1 MMRGFILGVFMK
13 KIRNGLLLLLG
24 LVFMTSCTGKEN
36 LEAHKKTFYGT
47 FDTKI
52 LYLSYTES
60 EDRFDE
66 EFDFV
71 EEEFNKLHKLYDR
84 YNAYEGVNNLKT
96 INDMAGKEAV
106 KVDDDLFDV
115 IKFSLDNF
123 DKTDG
128 KVNIA
133 MGSVLRLWHDV
144 RSQNEGVEEK
154 DMILPKEEELL
165 EAAKHMDIKKVVLDE
180 KEKTV
185 YLEDEKMS
193 LDLGAVAKGYA
204 AELVAQRLEEKGVKH
219 ASINAGGN
227 VRTIGNPGDGRKN
240 WGIAIEH
247 PLMGEA
253 DDFLDVLFIGQTS
266 VVTSGDYQRYFT
278 KDGIK
283 YHHIVDPVS
292 LRPEIIYSS
301 VSIVTKDSGLADYL
315 STALFLSSKEEAE
328 KILENYKEE
337 DVEVLWYSH
346 EEGESST
353 PGLEKHMR
361 SKGAT
366 SK

>member
-1 MMRGFILGVFMK
+1 MRGFVLGVFMK
-13 KIRNGLLLLLG
+13 KIRNTLFVLLT
-24 LVFMTSCTGKEN
+24 LVFVTSCSQKED

-52 LYLSYTES
+52 LYLSYTDS
-60 EDRFDE
+60 EDKFDE
-66 EFDFV
+66 EFAFV
-71 EEEFNKLHKLYDR
+71 EEEFTRLHKLYDR
-84 YNAYEGVNNLKT
+84 YNDYEGVNNLKT
-96 INDMAGKEAV
+96 INDQAGKEAV
-106 KVDDDLFDV
+106 KVDDDLYNV

-123 DKTDG
+123 EKTDG

-144 RSQNEGVEEK
+144 RMQNEGAEEK
-154 DMILPKEEELL
+154 DIVLPKEEDLL
-165 EAAKHMDIKKVVLDE
+165 EASKHMDIEKVILDD

-185 YLEDEKMS
+185 YLDDEKMS
-193 LDLGAVAKGYA
+193 IDLGAVAKGYA
-204 AELVAQRLEEKGVKH
+204 AEMVAQRLEEKGVKH

-227 VRTIGNPGDGRKN
+227 VRTIGSPGDGRKN

-253 DDFLDVLFIGQTS
+253 DDFLDVLFIGETA

-278 KDGIK
+278 KDGVN

-292 LRPEIIYSS
+292 LKPETIYNS
-301 VSIVTKDSGLADYL
+301 VSIITKDSGLADYL
-315 STALFLSSKEEAE
+315 STALFLSTKEEAE
-328 KILENYKEE
+328 KILENYKDD

-353 PGLEKHMR
+353 KGLEEHMR